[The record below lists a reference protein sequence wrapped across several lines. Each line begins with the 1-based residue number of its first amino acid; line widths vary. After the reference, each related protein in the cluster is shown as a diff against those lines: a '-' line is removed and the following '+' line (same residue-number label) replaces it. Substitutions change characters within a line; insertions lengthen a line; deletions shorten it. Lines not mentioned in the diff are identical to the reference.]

1 MEKPFS
7 FNLDTWVALV
17 RIQPDIE
24 GSYQFINVSLDSAS
38 FPDRRVRHIHN
49 LFKNICVEYS
59 NCLSTCILGV
69 VSTPRSFGVIF
80 ATFFFFAFIMFGRV
94 A

>member
-1 MEKPFS
+1 MVKPFS
-7 FNLDTWVALV
+7 FNLDTWMAL
-17 RIQPDIE
+17 ISFQPNIE
-24 GSYQFINVSLDSAS
+24 GSYQFINISLDGAS
-38 FPDRRVRHIHN
+38 FPDRGVRHIHN
-49 LFKNICVEYS
+49 LLTRCYVGYF

-69 VSTPRSFGVIF
+69 VSTPRSLGVIF